1 MGDSLAAVEQ
11 VLRFAAFLGLFVL
24 VALWEVRAPKRPSRF
39 TRAQRWP
46 HNLGLIALN
55 AGIVRLVAPGA
66 AIAVA
71 MAGEAG
77 GWGLFNVVTLPSW
90 ATILMAVVLLDLAI
104 YFQHVLFHA
113 VPAFWRLHRVH
124 HSDSDYDVTTGLRFH
139 PIEILLSLGIKCVVI
154 AALGAPVLA
163 VLVFEVLLNGTSMF
177 NHANGRLPVVVD
189 RWLRWLVVTP
199 DMHRVHHSVIP
210 SELNSNFGFNLPW
223 WDHLFGTYR
232 AEPAAGHQAMRIG
245 VDGLQSREEIRLSRL
260 LTQPLREASPA
271 ASREGRDADV
281 VSHPKAIQ

>member
-1 MGDSLAAVEQ
+1 MGDSLSAVES
-11 VLRFAAFLGLFVL
+11 VLRFGAFLGLFVL

-271 ASREGRDADV
+271 IALTGQQVDIVSR
-281 VSHPKAIQ
+281 S

>member
-1 MGDSLAAVEQ
+1 MVDSLAAVET
-11 VLRFAAFLGLFVL
+11 VLRFGAFLGVFVL
-24 VALWEVRAPKRPSRF
+24 VALWEVLVPRRPSRF

-55 AGIVRLVAPGA
+55 AGIVRLAAPGA

-71 MAGEAG
+71 LAGEAH

-90 ATILMAVVLLDLAI
+90 AAILLGVVLLDLAI

-113 VPAFWRLHRVH
+113 VPALWRLHRVH
-124 HSDSDYDVTTGLRFH
+124 HADEDYDVTTGLRFH

-189 RWLRWLVVTP
+189 RWLRWLLVTP
-199 DMHRVHHSVIP
+199 DMHRVHHSVVP

-223 WDHLFGTYR
+223 WDHVFGTYR
-232 AEPAAGHQAMRIG
+232 AQPAAGHEAMRIG
-245 VDGLQSREEIRLSRL
+245 VDGMQGPEEVRITRL
-260 LTQPLREASPA
+260 LTQPLREVSPA
-271 ASREGRDADV
+271 IALTGQQVDIVSR
-281 VSHPKAIQ
+281 S

>member
-11 VLRFAAFLGLFVL
+11 VLRLAAFLGLFVL

-71 MAGEAG
+71 LAGEAR

-104 YFQHVLFHA
+104 YFQHVSFHA
-113 VPAFWRLHRVH
+113 VRAFWRLHRVH

-163 VLVFEVLLNGTSMF
+163 VLVFEVLLTSTSMF

-232 AEPAAGHQAMRIG
+232 AEPTAGHQAMRIG
-245 VDGLQSREEIRLSRL
+245 VDGLQSPEEIRLSRL
-260 LTQPLREASPA
+260 LTQPLRKASPA
-271 ASREGRDADV
+271 ASREGRDAEV